1 MHCIH
6 LHLFSLFNLLLKTI
20 ISTLLLYQCVLIY
33 LYIHILFIII
43 FCKLVY
49 ILVKVFCRCKN
60 VMSVQS
66 RWIVRNF
73 EFAKY
78 WHITADIS
86 YFLMRS
92 GNFYQ
97 SADYKDATVQPAA
110 SWALVTGFTF
120 ISSLRTQAGDTSRIH
135 RLYCTSCNVTP
146 VRVPW

>member
-1 MHCIH
+1 
-6 LHLFSLFNLLLKTI
+6 
-20 ISTLLLYQCVLIY
+20 
-33 LYIHILFIII
+33 
-43 FCKLVY
+43 
-49 ILVKVFCRCKN
+49 
-60 VMSVQS
+60 MSVQS

-97 SADYKDATVQPAA
+97 SADYKDATVQPDA

-120 ISSLRTQAGDTSRIH
+120 ISSLRTQTGDTSRIY

-146 VRVPW
+146 VRVPWQWSNDESAAEWESLQASYYVLIILQPTHAQVHAYNILHDM